1 MATPSTLRKQR
12 AKAEDRLDRVFHALG
27 DRTRRAMLA
36 RLAEGPA
43 MITELAL
50 PFAMSLPAVSKHLRV
65 LESAGLVERAV
76 NGRVHQCSLQANAL
90 GEIDAWLAFYR
101 PYWEGTLD
109 ALAHFIEG
117 SRS

>member
-1 MATPSTLRKQR
+1 MPTPSTLRKQR
-12 AKAEDRLDRVFHALG
+12 AKAEDRLDLVFHALG
-27 DRTRRAMLA
+27 DRTRRALLA

-65 LESAGLVERAV
+65 LESAGLVERTV
-76 NGRVHQCSLQANAL
+76 QGRIHQCALQAHAL

-101 PYWEGTLD
+101 PYWAGTLD
-109 ALAHFIEG
+109 ALAQFVEEQ
-117 SRS
+117 RS

>member
-1 MATPSTLRKQR
+1 MTAPVTLRRQR
-12 AKAEDRLDRVFHALG
+12 AKTEERLDRVFHALG
-27 DRTRRAMLA
+27 DRTRRALLA

-65 LESAGLVERAV
+65 LESAGLVERIV
-76 NGRVHQCSLQANAL
+76 QGRVHLCSLQANAL

-101 PYWEGTLD
+101 DYWENTLG
-109 ALAHFIEG
+109 ALAHFVEEN
-117 SRS
+117 RS